1 MASFLGGEKKMK
13 KGLLKG
19 IIKNEIAKKGYKIT
33 NESIRIENE
42 AFEAI
47 KDKYTTEEEIKE
59 LRKNISNFIEKYIEK
74 AYITW
79 RNMHIRFEGDCR
91 FKTFINSNNFKR
103 CKSVDI
109 YVKKYKRADPDVL
122 FIIDN
127 YTDYSCLTMP
137 TL

>member
-1 MASFLGGEKKMK
+1 MK

-33 NESIRIENE
+33 NSNIRIEKE
-42 AFEAI
+42 AFEMI

-79 RNMHIRFEGDCR
+79 RDMHFRLEGNCS

-109 YVKKYKRADPDVL
+109 YVKNYKNKKIDPDVL